1 MERGAGAVMMKI
13 WLVTNRLLCP
23 GDFLKTVAEACR
35 GGLEAV
41 ILREKD
47 LSPAALYELAR
58 KVKSITDTH
67 GVKLLISNSVE
78 VASAVEC
85 DGVHLGREALPLEA
99 IRGKLCY
106 RGRVGVSVH
115 DPSTARTAEE
125 KGADYLLAGH
135 IFPTSS
141 KPGLPPGGL
150 ELLESI
156 REVSS
161 LPLLAIGGIT
171 PEKVPA
177 LCRQEL
183 EGIAVM
189 SYIMQSPEP
198 YRAVRELIQAQGK

>member
-1 MERGAGAVMMKI
+1 MI
-13 WLVTNRLLCP
+13 P
-23 GDFLKTVAEACR
+23 
-35 GGLEAV
+35 
-41 ILREKD
+41 
-47 LSPAALYELAR
+47 
-58 KVKSITDTH
+58 
-67 GVKLLISNSVE
+67 
-78 VASAVEC
+78 SA
-85 DGVHLGREALPLEA
+85 
-99 IRGKLCY
+99 
-106 RGRVGVSVH
+106 
-115 DPSTARTAEE
+115 ARTAEE